1 MMAKLSQLQ
10 RFIDMNLFYIRSEIC
25 MYNDRSFQVD
35 KTRGKI
41 RDQGATVSMAQ
52 VDQIEDFR
60 SRGRGV
66 DDPISTFFLSFFG
79 LKLWLR
85 KGQGQSLIFAQIRVG
100 RLHEFSASSV
110 KKVVRK
116 NCIEKEL

>member
-1 MMAKLSQLQ
+1 
-10 RFIDMNLFYIRSEIC
+10 

-41 RDQGATVSMAQ
+41 RDQGATVNMAQ

-66 DDPISTFFLSFFG
+66 DDPISAFLLSFFG
-79 LKLWLR
+79 LRLWLR

-110 KKVVRK
+110 KKGVRK
-116 NCIEKEL
+116 NFIEKEL